1 MSDVL
6 PGGPEPIPAA
16 PPAKHG
22 WLNFAID
29 FGPLLIFFAVF
40 KLTSGG
46 DGAFAAT
53 TAAIKGTVAFMIAIV
68 AAMIVSKWKLGKIS
82 PMLWLSG
89 VLVIGFGALTIW
101 FHDERFIVMKP
112 TIIYAAFAI
121 LLLGGYAMGRPMLK
135 YLLQSALDGITDRG
149 WMLLSRN
156 WGLFFAAL
164 GIANHIMYVMIQRG
178 DFSFDTW
185 LTVKVW
191 GMTALSFL
199 FTLTQ
204 VPVMLKN
211 GLAVPDGEAKEASA
225 LRPEAVISRRSPP
238 CASVR

>member
-1 MSDVL
+1 MTASPIDV
-6 PGGPEPIPAA
+6 PPTGPEAIPAT

-22 WLNFAID
+22 WLNFVID
-29 FGPLLIFFAVF
+29 FGPLLVFFLTF
-40 KLTSGG
+40 KFSSDG

-53 TAAIKGTVAFMIAIV
+53 AAAIKGTVAFMVAIV
-68 AAMIVSKWKLGKIS
+68 IAMAVSKWKLGKIS

-112 TIIYAAFAI
+112 TIIYGAFAV
-121 LLLGGYAMGRPMLK
+121 LLLGGWWFKKPMLK
-135 YLLQSALDGITDRG
+135 YLLQPALEGVTEKG
-149 WMLLSRN
+149 WLLLSRN

-164 GIANHIMYVMIQRG
+164 GIANHVMYALIQRG
-178 DFSFDTW
+178 EFSFDTW

-191 GMTALSFL
+191 GITALSFL

-211 GLAVPDGEAKEASA
+211 GLAVPEEPATDKS
-225 LRPEAVISRRSPP
+225 
-238 CASVR
+238 